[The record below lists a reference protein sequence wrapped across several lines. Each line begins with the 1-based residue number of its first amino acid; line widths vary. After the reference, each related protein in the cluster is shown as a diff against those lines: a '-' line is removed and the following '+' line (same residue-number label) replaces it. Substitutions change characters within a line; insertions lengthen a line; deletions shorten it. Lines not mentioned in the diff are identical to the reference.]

1 MGRASAAVAKKIRW
15 RSSRRRM
22 QTPAMDS
29 TVENLPMPWR
39 LGAAVAQRI
48 MYRLSVQVGI
58 GPAAA
63 IMAPLGRR
71 LLVRATTTRPA
82 AAAAAT
88 VVEAIT
94 VVAAEA
100 ITPTLHMAAVAA
112 TTTAAHMA

>member
-1 MGRASAAVAKKIRW
+1 MGTASAAVAKKIRW

-48 MYRLSVQVGI
+48 MYRLSVQVDI
-58 GPAAA
+58 GPAAP
-63 IMAPLGRR
+63 IMARLGRR
-71 LLVRATTTRPA
+71 LLVRVTTTRPVA
-82 AAAAAT
+82 AAVAMVAEAIT

-94 VVAAEA
+94 
-100 ITPTLHMAAVAA
+100 TTLHMAAVAA
-112 TTTAAHMA
+112 TT